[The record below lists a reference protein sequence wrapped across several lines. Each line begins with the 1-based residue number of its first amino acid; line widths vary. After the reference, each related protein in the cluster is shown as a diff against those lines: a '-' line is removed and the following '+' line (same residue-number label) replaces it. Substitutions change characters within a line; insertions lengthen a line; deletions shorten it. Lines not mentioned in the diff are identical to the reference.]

1 MRREDWRE
9 RLLEYVEQVRR
20 EPFEFGA
27 MDCAL
32 FVAGCIEAM
41 TGEDLA
47 EPYRGKYATMD
58 EGLALMRSTGYAD
71 YVEFFRHRYEAVPV
85 AFARVGD
92 VAILESDEGPTL
104 GVVGGP
110 RIFLAGEAGLVTRPL
125 TDAVE
130 ALRV

>member
-9 RLLEYVEQVRR
+9 RLLDYVEQVRR
-20 EPFEFGA
+20 EPFNMGE

-47 EPYRGKYATMD
+47 APYRGKYATMD
-58 EGLALMRSTGYAD
+58 EGLALMRKSGYAD
-71 YVEFFRHRYEAVPV
+71 YVEFFRHRYEPIPV
-85 AFARVGD
+85 AHAWVGD
-92 VAILESDEGPTL
+92 IAVVESDEGPTL
-104 GVVGGP
+104 GIVGGS
-110 RIFLAGEAGLVTRPL
+110 RIFLSGEDGVVTRPL
-125 TDAVE
+125 TDAFE